1 MIVDLGKAWDLIK
14 TQIPFFL
21 PSFGLV
27 SFLTVSQVPVTELL
41 TLNSKCGLNSSN
53 PVGHLSL
60 FREQMQIWKFLNS
73 GLRGESFSE
82 FG

>member
-1 MIVDLGKAWDLIK
+1 MKVELGKAWDLIK

-21 PSFGLV
+21 PLFGLV
-27 SFLTVSQVPVTELL
+27 KLLTVSKVPVTELL

-73 GLRGESFSE
+73 GLRSERFSE